1 MEKRTKKLLYLIE
14 KEFGGSQVKFAKA
27 IERSTTQVNALVKGR
42 KVIGDALA
50 LYIERKLGLGVGWFD
65 KAFGEVEQVPLE
77 NTCLPTSEMRP
88 VGVFEDNCELADGE
102 VEIPFFTDVR
112 LSAGHGFSADLQ
124 ELPDQS
130 IRFSIAALRSKSI
143 NPSYAICIYAD
154 GESME
159 PVIPDGAIV
168 GINLQ
173 DKILRDDK
181 LYAINHDGLLRIKIL
196 RKRPSNK
203 VLLQSYNTSLYPDE
217 EVELDEISIIGRVFW
232 WSVFL

>member
-50 LYIERKLGLGVGWFD
+50 LYIERKLDLGVGWFD
-65 KAFGEVEQVPLE
+65 KAFGEVLE
-77 NTCLPTSEMRP
+77 NKCLPPSEVHP
-88 VGVFEDNCELADGE
+88 VGVFEDNCELSDDE

-124 ELPDQS
+124 DFDNQS
-130 IRFSIAALRSKSI
+130 LRFSIAALRSKNI
-143 NPSYAICIYAD
+143 NPSYAICICAD

-168 GINLQ
+168 GVNLQ

-203 VLLQSYNTSLYPDE
+203 VLLQSYNTGLYPDE
-217 EVELDEISIIGRVFW
+217 EVALDEISIIGRVFW

>member
-77 NTCLPTSEMRP
+77 NTCLPTSEIHP
-88 VGVFEDNCELADGE
+88 VGVFEDNCELADDE

-124 ELPDQS
+124 EIPNQS
-130 IRFSIAALRSKSI
+130 IRFSIAALRSKNI

-159 PVIPDGAIV
+159 PVIPDGAVV

>member
-27 IERSTTQVNALVKGR
+27 IERSTTQVNALARGR

-65 KAFGEVEQVPLE
+65 KPFEHAKSDLLE
-77 NTCLPTSEMRP
+77 FSSDTRTLDA
-88 VGVFEDNCELADGE
+88 FEDGSALASDE
-102 VEIPFFTDVR
+102 VEIPFYTDIR
-112 LSAGHGFSADLQ
+112 ISAGHGFSADLQ
-124 ELPDQS
+124 ELPNQS
-130 IRFSIAALRSKSI
+130 LRFSFNALRSKNI

-203 VLLQSYNTSLYPDE
+203 VLLQSYNTALYPDE
-217 EVELDEISIIGRVFW
+217 EVPIDEIYIIGRIFW
-232 WSVFL
+232 WSVLL